1 MPYKQ
6 KGKTVLRQLSSGKWV
21 EEKTHATTKQATQH
35 LLTLRLHVETQE
47 KPKRKKSKDASINQ

>member
-21 EEKTHATTKQATQH
+21 EEKTHATVRQATQH
-35 LLTLRLHVETQE
+35 LLALRLLVEK
-47 KPKRKKSKDASINQ
+47 KPKRKKSKNASIDQ

>member
-35 LLTLRLHVETQE
+35 LIALRLHVEAQE
-47 KPKRKKSKDASINQ
+47 KQKRKKSKNARIDQ